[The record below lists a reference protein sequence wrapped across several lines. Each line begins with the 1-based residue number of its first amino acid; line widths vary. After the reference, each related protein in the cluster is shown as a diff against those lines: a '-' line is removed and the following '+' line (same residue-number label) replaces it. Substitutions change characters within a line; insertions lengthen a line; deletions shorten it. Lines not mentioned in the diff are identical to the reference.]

1 MLSGRV
7 CLTARVPSSGV
18 LAYPAFVRLWLS
30 GTVSWLGSFT
40 FGLALQLLLIKT
52 LSADQAA
59 IGFVRAAQWL
69 PALAVGLLAGVL
81 TDRMRRRPVLIA
93 ADTATAIATG
103 TIAALALAGL
113 LTVPVLAVLVAVV
126 GSASMFFHAAHQSYL
141 PQLVPTRLLPVA
153 NARVEQTTTAAEAV
167 GPLVVG
173 ALVTFL
179 SAPVAVLFNA
189 ISHAAAALL
198 LASIR
203 GVDEPVPERQP
214 DRHLWRELAEG
225 GSWVYRHRTL
235 TPYAVSLHLWFLA
248 NSALMTVFVFHA
260 TEELGLGALTVGLV
274 LACAGIS
281 GVLGAG
287 LAPRAAARF
296 AVGRVCVAAAW
307 LHPPAFLFL
316 LVAPAGTTGAVLLAV
331 GQLVNGIALGLKGP
345 LDLSY
350 RNVVTPDRLRARMN
364 GTIRAVNWGSIAL
377 AAPLAGLAAT
387 AYGDRPVIAVGI
399 ALLAVSALVLTLSP
413 FRRAELPSAY
423 A

>member
-1 MLSGRV
+1 
-7 CLTARVPSSGV
+7 VPSSGV

-30 GTVSWLGSFT
+30 GTVSWLGSCT
-40 FGLALQLLLIKT
+40 FGLALQLLLIET
-52 LSADQAA
+52 LSADQTA

-93 ADTATAIATG
+93 ADTATALATA

-126 GSASMFFHAAHQSYL
+126 GAASMFFHAAHQSYL
-141 PQLVPTRLLPVA
+141 PQLVPMELLPVA

-173 ALVTFL
+173 VLVRFL
-179 SAPVAVLFNA
+179 SAPVAVLFDA
-189 ISHAAAALL
+189 VSHAVAALL

-203 GVDEPVPERQP
+203 GHEPVPERQP
-214 DRHLWRELAEG
+214 DRQLWRELREG
-225 GSWVYRHRTL
+225 GSWVYRHPL
-235 TPYAVSLHLWFLA
+235 LAPYAVSLHLWFLA
-248 NSALMTVFVFHA
+248 NSAITTVLVFHA
-260 TEELGLGALTVGLV
+260 TEELGLSALTVGLV

-287 LAPRAAARF
+287 LAPRAAERF
-296 AVGRVCVAAAW
+296 GIGRVCTVAAW
-307 LHPPAFLFL
+307 LHPPAYLFL
-316 LVAPAGTTGAVLLAV
+316 LLAPPGTVGAVLLVAGQLLYGLAV
-331 GQLVNGIALGLKGP
+331 GITGP

-350 RNVVTPDRLRARMN
+350 RNAVTPDRLRARMN
-364 GTIRAVNWGSIAL
+364 GTIRAFNWGSIAL

-399 ALLAVSALVLTLSP
+399 GMLVVSALVLTLSP
-413 FRRAELPSAY
+413 FRGAELPLAY